1 MNLIIYRGPLE
12 RARLAF
18 IFEALEEDYLDL
30 ELLWIYPGKLSVEK
44 REFSMDFLK
53 DYDFSEIHVLEHRL
67 SDLFSTRRSIRKVV
81 KDKKVNMLAMI
92 GFSALDYGIF
102 LKAKKRIWFVNGIPE
117 ENELNEKALLTR
129 FITSVSWL
137 SRRLLSRHL
146 DLTIAVSNRMK
157 QIITERTGIKK
168 IFTAPTCVDTSIFNS
183 DFSTKKDKLYCY
195 LGSAAPWQALDL
207 LSEVWQELY
216 KADNEIKFRVIS
228 RDEQAKILGTGIPP
242 ENIEFVASGKFQTVA
257 GWLNECTAGF
267 LLRRDNIIN
276 KVSFPTKLAEYLA
289 SGCWVVSVDI
299 DWDIRDYFQEE
310 EIGVL
315 VSPQEPATVMA
326 SKIIDFQKN
335 IDRNKLQ
342 EGIKASTESLNRAFW
357 KKKLKEELRR
367 LDSNIVANKKKSN
380 A

>member
-18 IFEALEEDYLDL
+18 IFEALEDDHSDL

-44 REFSMDFLK
+44 RRFSMDFLK
-53 DYDFSEIHVLEHRL
+53 DYSFTKIHVLEHRL
-67 SDLFSTRRSIRKVV
+67 SDLFSTRRAIRKVV
-81 KDKKVNMLAMI
+81 LNRTVYMLAMI

-117 ENELNEKALLTR
+117 ENELNEKDFFTR
-129 FITSVSWL
+129 FVTRLSWL

-157 QIITERTGIKK
+157 EIITERTGIEN
-168 IFTAPTCVDTSIFNS
+168 IFTAPTCVDTSIFIN
-183 DFSTKKDKLYCY
+183 DFSTKKNRLYCY

-216 KADNEIKFRVIS
+216 KADNTTKFRVIS
-228 RDEQAKILGTGIPP
+228 RDEKAKILGTGIPSS
-242 ENIEFVASGKFQTVA
+242 NIEFVASDKFQTVA

-299 DWDIRDYFQEE
+299 DWDIKDYFQEE

-315 VSPQEPATVMA
+315 VSPHEPVDMMA
-326 SKIIDFQKN
+326 SKIRSYEKN
-335 IDRNKLQ
+335 VDRSKLEQ
-342 EGIKASTESLNRAFW
+342 GIRISTEKLNREVW
-357 KKKLKEELRR
+357 KNKLKEELRN
-367 LDSNIVANKKKSN
+367 LDNNGVPKNRK
-380 A
+380 